1 MKSWN
6 LTEKTPTDPGNDV
19 ALVPGRMSINGTMTD
34 IATIKMDSDLNAVA
48 TAITANLEVIK
59 GELDDTNKGLDL
71 FGIILSN
78 TPLQMKVQ
86 EISRVINNVDGVMS
100 SKFTGAEVDK
110 RNGSITFSFE
120 IESVYG
126 TLDYEKTF
134 EGIA

>member
-1 MKSWN
+1 MKTWN

-19 ALVPGRMSINGTMTD
+19 SLAYG
-34 IATIKMDSDLNAVA
+34 TIKMDSDLNAIA
-48 TAITANLEVIK
+48 TAITSNLEVIK
-59 GELDDTNKGLDL
+59 GEVDDTEKGLDL

-86 EISRVINNVDGVMS
+86 EISRIINNVDGVMS
-100 SKFTGAEVDK
+100 SKFTGATIDRK
-110 RNGSITFSFE
+110 NSSITFTFE

-134 EGIA
+134 ETNI

>member
-6 LTEKTPTDPGNDV
+6 LTTKTPTDPGNDV
-19 ALVPGRMSINGTMTD
+19 SLVYG
-34 IATIKMDSDLNAVA
+34 TIKMDNDLNAIA

-59 GELDDTNKGLDL
+59 GELDDQNKGLDL

-100 SKFTGAEVDK
+100 SKFVGATTDK
-110 RNGSITFSFE
+110 RNGTLTFSFE

-134 EGIA
+134 ETAV

>member
-1 MKSWN
+1 MKTWN

-19 ALVPGRMSINGTMTD
+19 SLAYG
-34 IATIKMDSDLNAVA
+34 TIKTDSDLNAIA
-48 TAITANLEVIK
+48 TAITSNLEVIK
-59 GELDDTNKGLDL
+59 GELDDPEKGLDL
-71 FGIILSN
+71 FGIVLSN

-100 SKFTGAEVDK
+100 SKFTGATVDRK
-110 RNGSITFSFE
+110 NSSITFSFE

-134 EGIA
+134 ETNI

>member
-1 MKSWN
+1 MKTWN

-19 ALVPGRMSINGTMTD
+19 SLAYG
-34 IATIKMDSDLNAVA
+34 TIKMDSDLNAIA
-48 TAITANLEVIK
+48 TAITSNLEVIK
-59 GELDDTNKGLDL
+59 GEVDDTEKGLDL

-86 EISRVINNVDGVMS
+86 EISRIINNVDGVMS
-100 SKFTGAEVDK
+100 SRFTGATVDRK
-110 RNGSITFSFE
+110 NSSITFTFE

-134 EGIA
+134 ETNV

>member
-1 MKSWN
+1 MKTWN

-19 ALVPGRMSINGTMTD
+19 SLAYG
-34 IATIKMDSDLNAVA
+34 TIKMDSDLNAIA
-48 TAITANLEVIK
+48 TAITSNLEVIK
-59 GELDDTNKGLDL
+59 GELDDPEKGLDL

-100 SKFTGAEVDK
+100 SKFTGATVDRK
-110 RNGSITFSFE
+110 NSSITFTFE

-134 EGIA
+134 ETNI

>member
-1 MKSWN
+1 MKTWN

-19 ALVPGRMSINGTMTD
+19 SLAYG
-34 IATIKMDSDLNAVA
+34 TIKMDSDLNAIA
-48 TAITANLEVIK
+48 TAITSNLEVIK
-59 GELDDTNKGLDL
+59 GELEDPEKGLDL

-86 EISRVINNVDGVMS
+86 EISRIINNVDGVMS
-100 SKFTGAEVDK
+100 SKFTGATVDRK
-110 RNGSITFSFE
+110 NSSITFTFE

-134 EGIA
+134 ETNI

>member
-1 MKSWN
+1 MKTWN
-6 LTEKTPTDPGNDV
+6 LTQKTPTDPGNDV
-19 ALVPGRMSINGTMTD
+19 SGEPSTIITSGTPETVT
-34 IATIKMDSDLNAVA
+34 IIKMDNDLDAIA
-48 TAITANLEVIK
+48 TAITSNLQVIK
-59 GELDDTNKGLDL
+59 GELDDQNKGLDL

-86 EISRVINNVDGVMS
+86 EIARVINNVDGVMS
-100 SKFTGAEVDK
+100 SRFTGAITDK
-110 RNGSITFSFE
+110 AAGTITFSFE

>member
-1 MKSWN
+1 MKTWN

-19 ALVPGRMSINGTMTD
+19 SLAYG
-34 IATIKMDSDLNAVA
+34 TIKMDSDLNAIA
-48 TAITANLEVIK
+48 TAITSNLEVIK
-59 GELDDTNKGLDL
+59 GELDDSEKGLDL

-86 EISRVINNVDGVMS
+86 EISRIINNVDGVMS
-100 SKFTGAEVDK
+100 SKFTGATVDRK
-110 RNGSITFSFE
+110 NSSITFTFE

-134 EGIA
+134 ETNI

>member
-1 MKSWN
+1 MKTWN

-19 ALVPGRMSINGTMTD
+19 SLAYG
-34 IATIKMDSDLNAVA
+34 TIKMDSDLNAIA
-48 TAITANLEVIK
+48 TAITSNLEVIK
-59 GELDDTNKGLDL
+59 GELDDPEKGLDL

-100 SKFTGAEVDK
+100 SKFTGATVDRK
-110 RNGSITFSFE
+110 NSNITFTFE

-134 EGIA
+134 ETNI

>member
-1 MKSWN
+1 MKTWN
-6 LTEKTPTDPGNDV
+6 LTEKTPSDPGNDV
-19 ALVPGRMSINGTMTD
+19 SLAYG
-34 IATIKMDSDLNAVA
+34 TIKMDSDLNAIA
-48 TAITANLEVIK
+48 TAITSNLEVIK
-59 GELDDTNKGLDL
+59 GELDDPEKGLDL

-100 SKFTGAEVDK
+100 SKFTGATVDRK
-110 RNGSITFSFE
+110 NSSITFTFE

-134 EGIA
+134 ETNI

>member
-6 LTEKTPTDPGNDV
+6 LTEKTPTDVGNDV
-19 ALVPGRMSINGTMTD
+19 SLNYG
-34 IATIKMDSDLNAVA
+34 TIKMDSDINAVA

-59 GELDDTNKGLDL
+59 GELDDTSKGLDL

-110 RNGSITFSFE
+110 KNNTITFSFE

-126 TLDYEKTF
+126 SLDYEKTF

>member
-1 MKSWN
+1 MKTWN

-19 ALVPGRMSINGTMTD
+19 SLAYG
-34 IATIKMDSDLNAVA
+34 TIKMDSDLNAIA
-48 TAITANLEVIK
+48 TAITSNLEVIK
-59 GELDDTNKGLDL
+59 GEVDDTEKGLDL

-86 EISRVINNVDGVMS
+86 EISRIINNVDGVMS
-100 SKFTGAEVDK
+100 SKFTGATVDRK
-110 RNGSITFSFE
+110 NSSITFTFE

-134 EGIA
+134 ETNI

>member
-6 LTEKTPTDPGNDV
+6 LTKKNQTDPGNDV
-19 ALVPGRMSINGTMTD
+19 SLNYGV
-34 IATIKMDSDLNAVA
+34 IKMDSDLNAIA
-48 TAITANLEVIK
+48 TAITANLQVIK
-59 GELDDTNKGLDL
+59 GELDDTTKGLDL
-71 FGIILSN
+71 FGVILSN

-86 EISRVINNVDGVMS
+86 EISRVINSVDGVMS
-100 SKFTGAEVDK
+100 SKFIEATTDK
-110 RNGSITFSFE
+110 TNGTITFSFE

>member
-1 MKSWN
+1 MKTWN

-19 ALVPGRMSINGTMTD
+19 SLVYG
-34 IATIKMDSDLNAVA
+34 TIKMDSDLNAVA

-59 GELDDTNKGLDL
+59 GEVDDTTKGIDL

-78 TPLQMKVQ
+78 TPLSMKVQ
-86 EISRVINNVDGVMS
+86 EISRVINNVDGVIS

-110 RNGSITFSFE
+110 KTNTITFNFE

-126 TLDYEKTF
+126 SLAYEKTF

>member
-1 MKSWN
+1 MKTWN

-19 ALVPGRMSINGTMTD
+19 SLAYG
-34 IATIKMDSDLNAVA
+34 TIKMDSDLNAIA
-48 TAITANLEVIK
+48 TAITSNLEVIK
-59 GELDDTNKGLDL
+59 GELDDQEKGLDL

-86 EISRVINNVDGVMS
+86 EISRIINNVDGVMS
-100 SKFTGAEVDK
+100 SRFTGATVDRK
-110 RNGSITFSFE
+110 NSSITFTFE

-134 EGIA
+134 ETNI

>member
-1 MKSWN
+1 MKTWN

-19 ALVPGRMSINGTMTD
+19 SLAYG
-34 IATIKMDSDLNAVA
+34 TIKMDSDLNAIA
-48 TAITANLEVIK
+48 TAITSNLEVIK
-59 GELDDTNKGLDL
+59 GELDDSEKGLDL

-86 EISRVINNVDGVMS
+86 EISRIINNVDGVMS
-100 SKFTGAEVDK
+100 SKFTGATIDRK
-110 RNGSITFSFE
+110 NSSITFTFE

-134 EGIA
+134 ETNI

>member
-1 MKSWN
+1 MKTWN
-6 LTEKTPTDPGNDV
+6 LTEKTQIDPGNDV
-19 ALVPGRMSINGTMTD
+19 SLAYG
-34 IATIKMDSDLNAVA
+34 TIKMDSDLNAIA
-48 TAITANLEVIK
+48 TAITSNLEVIK
-59 GELDDTNKGLDL
+59 GEVDDTEKGLDL

-100 SKFTGAEVDK
+100 SKFTGATVDRK
-110 RNGSITFSFE
+110 NSSITFTFE

-134 EGIA
+134 ETNI

>member
-1 MKSWN
+1 MKTWN

-19 ALVPGRMSINGTMTD
+19 SLAYG
-34 IATIKMDSDLNAVA
+34 TIKMDSDLNAIA
-48 TAITANLEVIK
+48 TAITSNLEVIK
-59 GELDDTNKGLDL
+59 GEVDDTEKGLDL

-86 EISRVINNVDGVMS
+86 EISRIINNVDGVMS
-100 SKFTGAEVDK
+100 SRFTGATVDRK
-110 RNGSITFSFE
+110 NSSITFTFE

-134 EGIA
+134 ETNI

>member
-1 MKSWN
+1 MKTWN
-6 LTEKTPTDPGNDV
+6 LTEKTPTDPGHDV
-19 ALVPGRMSINGTMTD
+19 SLAYG
-34 IATIKMDSDLNAVA
+34 TIKMDSDLNAVA

-59 GELDDTNKGLDL
+59 GELDDTSKGLDL

-86 EISRVINNVDGVMS
+86 EISRVINNVNGVMS
-100 SKFTGAEVDK
+100 SRVTGAEVDK
-110 RNGSITFSFE
+110 KANTITFGFE

-126 TLDYEKTF
+126 SLDYEKTF

>member
-1 MKSWN
+1 MKTWN

-19 ALVPGRMSINGTMTD
+19 SLAYG
-34 IATIKMDSDLNAVA
+34 TIKMDSDLNAIA
-48 TAITANLEVIK
+48 TAITSNLEVIK
-59 GELDDTNKGLDL
+59 GELDDQEKGLDL

-86 EISRVINNVDGVMS
+86 EISRIINNVDGVMS
-100 SKFTGAEVDK
+100 SKFTGATVDRK
-110 RNGSITFSFE
+110 NSSITFTFE

-134 EGIA
+134 ETNI

>member
-1 MKSWN
+1 MKTWN

-19 ALVPGRMSINGTMTD
+19 SLAYG
-34 IATIKMDSDLNAVA
+34 TIKMDSDLNAIA
-48 TAITANLEVIK
+48 TAITSNLEVIK
-59 GELDDTNKGLDL
+59 GELDDPEKGLDL

-86 EISRVINNVDGVMS
+86 EISRIINNVDGVMS
-100 SKFTGAEVDK
+100 SKFTGATVDRK
-110 RNGSITFSFE
+110 NSSITFTFE

-134 EGIA
+134 ETNI